1 MGAERAGSGSPFTP
15 VSYSDDREASD
26 SDKDL
31 IEKKRKTR
39 ANRIVPQDLHHY
51 HFHAFVLMKKSI
63 GER

>member
-31 IEKKRKTR
+31 VEKKRKRLPGKTFFEL
-39 ANRIVPQDLHHY
+39 ALVSLY
-51 HFHAFVLMKKSI
+51 TALVLI
-63 GER
+63 